1 MTSEMK
7 IGIGNEGETAHEFI
21 EAWRRTER
29 GEPPEVPREHLY
41 FPDLETLLRTLTAQ
55 RLALLKTL
63 YAVGPVS
70 IRALAKAL
78 GRDYKNVHTDVQAL
92 QHMGLMTRQR
102 DGRLLV
108 PWTRIVAEFRLA
120 A

>member
-1 MTSEMK
+1 MTSEIK
-7 IGIGNEGETAHEFI
+7 IGIGNEGETAQEFV
-21 EAWRRTER
+21 EVWRRAER
-29 GEPPEVPREHLY
+29 GTPPEVPMEHLY
-41 FPDLETLLRTLTAQ
+41 FPDLETLLRTLTSQ

-63 YAVGPVS
+63 YTIGPIS

-92 QHMGLMTRQR
+92 QHVGLVTRQR

-108 PWTRIVAEFRLA
+108 PWTRIVAELRLA

>member
-1 MTSEMK
+1 MTSEFK
-7 IGIGNEGETAHEFI
+7 IGIGNEGETAQEFV

-29 GEPPEVPREHLY
+29 GEPPEVPIAHLY
-41 FPDLETLLRTLTAQ
+41 FPDLETLLRTLTSQ

-70 IRALAKAL
+70 IRALAKTL
-78 GRDYKNVHTDVQAL
+78 GRDYKNVHTDIQAL
-92 QHMGLMTRQR
+92 QHVGLVTRQR
-102 DGRLLV
+102 DGRWRV

>member
-1 MTSEMK
+1 MTSEIK
-7 IGIGNEGETAHEFI
+7 ISIGNEGDTAQEFV
-21 EAWRRTER
+21 EVWRRAEH
-29 GEPPEVPREHLY
+29 GEPPKTPTEHLY
-41 FPDLETLLRTLTAQ
+41 FPDLETLLRTLTSQ

-78 GRDYKNVHTDVQAL
+78 GRDYKNVYTDIQAL
-92 QHMGLMTRQR
+92 QHVGLITRQR
-102 DGRLLV
+102 DGRLIV

>member
-1 MTSEMK
+1 MMSEIK
-7 IGIGNEGETAHEFI
+7 IGIGNEGETAQGFV
-21 EAWRRTER
+21 EAWHRAER
-29 GEPPEVPREHLY
+29 GEPMEAPVEHLY
-41 FPDLETLLRTLTAQ
+41 FPDLETLLRTLTSQ
-55 RLALLKTL
+55 RLALLKAL

-78 GRDYKNVHTDVQAL
+78 GRDYKNVYTDVQAL
-92 QHMGLMTRQR
+92 QQVGLVTRQR

>member
-1 MTSEMK
+1 MSDIK
-7 IGIGNEGETAHEFI
+7 ISIGNEEETAQEFVQ
-21 EAWRRTER
+21 AWRRAE
-29 GEPPEVPREHLY
+29 GGVSPEVPLEHLC
-41 FPDLETLLRTLTAQ
+41 FSDLETLLHTLTSQ

-63 YAVGPVS
+63 YGVGPVS

-92 QHMGLMTRQR
+92 QHAGLVTRHR

-108 PWTRIVAEFRLA
+108 PWTRIIAEFRLA

>member
-1 MTSEMK
+1 MTSEIK
-7 IGIGNEGETAHEFI
+7 IGIGNEGETAQEFV
-21 EAWRRTER
+21 EVWRRTER
-29 GEPPEVPREHLY
+29 GKPPEVPMEHLY
-41 FPDLETLLRTLTAQ
+41 FPDLETLLRTLTSQ

-63 YAVGPVS
+63 HAVGPIS

-78 GRDYKNVHTDVQAL
+78 ERDYKNVHTDVQAL
-92 QHMGLMTRQR
+92 RHVGLVTRQR
-102 DGRLLV
+102 DGRLVV

>member
-1 MTSEMK
+1 MTSEIK
-7 IGIGNEGETAHEFI
+7 IGIGNEEETAQEFV
-21 EAWRRTER
+21 EVWRRTER
-29 GEPPEVPREHLY
+29 GTPPEVPMEHL
-41 FPDLETLLRTLTAQ
+41 FFSDLETLLRTLTSQ

-78 GRDYKNVHTDVQAL
+78 ERDYKNVHADVQAL
-92 QHMGLMTRQR
+92 QHVGLITRQR
-102 DGRLLV
+102 DGRLIV

>member
-1 MTSEMK
+1 MTSEIK
-7 IGIGNEGETAHEFI
+7 IGIGNERETAQEFV

-29 GEPPEVPREHLY
+29 GEPPKMPMEHLY
-41 FPDLETLLRTLTAQ
+41 FPDLETLLRTLTSQ

-78 GRDYKNVHTDVQAL
+78 GRDYKNVYTDVQAL
-92 QHMGLMTRQR
+92 QHVGLVTRQR
-102 DGRLLV
+102 DGRWLV

>member
-1 MTSEMK
+1 MTSELK
-7 IGIGNEGETAHEFI
+7 IGIGNEGETAQEFV
-21 EAWRRTER
+21 EVWHRTER
-29 GEPPEVPREHLY
+29 GKPPEVPMEHLY
-41 FPDLETLLRTLTAQ
+41 FPDLETLLRTLTPQ

-63 YAVGPVS
+63 HAVGPVS

-78 GRDYKNVHTDVQAL
+78 ERDYKNVHTDIQAL
-92 QHMGLMTRQR
+92 RHVGLVTRQR

>member
-1 MTSEMK
+1 MTSEIK
-7 IGIGNEGETAHEFI
+7 IGIGNEGETAQEFV
-21 EAWRRTER
+21 EAWHRTER
-29 GEPPEVPREHLY
+29 GEPPEGPIERLY
-41 FPDLETLLRTLTAQ
+41 FPDLETLLRTLTSQ

-63 YAVGPVS
+63 YAVGPSS

-92 QHMGLMTRQR
+92 QHVGLITRQR
-102 DGRLLV
+102 DGRRLV
-108 PWTRIVAEFRLA
+108 PWTRIIAEFRLA

>member
-1 MTSEMK
+1 MTNEIK
-7 IGIGNEGETAHEFI
+7 ISIGNEGETAQEFV
-21 EAWRRTER
+21 EVWRRAER
-29 GEPPEVPREHLY
+29 GKPPEVPMEQLY
-41 FPDLETLLRTLTAQ
+41 FPDLETLLRTLTSQ
-55 RLALLKTL
+55 RLVLLKTL

-78 GRDYKNVHTDVQAL
+78 ERDYKNVHTDVQAL
-92 QHMGLMTRQR
+92 QHVGLITRQR

-108 PWTRIVAEFRLA
+108 PWARIVAEFRLA

>member
-1 MTSEMK
+1 MTSEIK
-7 IGIGNEGETAHEFI
+7 IGIGNERETAQEFV
-21 EAWRRTER
+21 EVWRRAER
-29 GEPPEVPREHLY
+29 GESPAMPMEHLY
-41 FPDLETLLRTLTAQ
+41 FPDLETLLRILTSQ

-63 YAVGPVS
+63 YTIGPVS

-92 QHMGLMTRQR
+92 QHVGVVTRQR
-102 DGRLLV
+102 DGRWLV
-108 PWTRIVAEFRLA
+108 PWTRLIAEFRLA

>member
-1 MTSEMK
+1 MTTEIK
-7 IGIGNEGETAHEFI
+7 IGIGNERETAQEFV
-21 EAWRRTER
+21 EVWRHTE
-29 GEPPEVPREHLY
+29 GGKLPEVPMEHLY
-41 FPDLETLLRTLTAQ
+41 FPDLETLLRTLTSQ

-63 YAVGPVS
+63 HAVGPVS

-78 GRDYKNVHTDVQAL
+78 ERDYKNVHTDVQAL
-92 QHMGLMTRQR
+92 QHVGLIIRQR
-102 DGRLLV
+102 DGRLMV